1 MAAAQNCPVQKRR
14 RSPRL
19 ADHNGALCLLA
30 APFNGSYR
38 PSSCYGR
45 PRQCASVRYLFKRE
59 IDSPGPPDTCFSNAR
74 IVRTVRVDSLRSR
87 MITRRT
93 MFPVWSPGCECRT
106 ELVQPEIACAEFCTF
121 PRAPLGNPETVV
133 SDCTQMTGNT
143 RLQFV
148 SLRLPCLQLLLQ
160 RCRNWNLSFF
170 VCLRCPISI
179 GLSAHPNRRSSKVH
193 VRPTPVIDVYHVIPT
208 LDRLAQQFVAPNSR

>member
-1 MAAAQNCPVQKRR
+1 MAAAQNCRVQKRR

-45 PRQCASVRYLFKRE
+45 PRQCASVRYLFNRE
-59 IDSPGPPDTCFSNAR
+59 IDSPGPPDTCFANAR

-106 ELVQPEIACAEFCTF
+106 ELVQPEIACAEFHAFNFFTSVAGIGISRSLCAFGVQFRSGLWLTRTVEAAKFTSDQLPLLMCT
-121 PRAPLGNPETVV
+121 T
-133 SDCTQMTGNT
+133 
-143 RLQFV
+143 
-148 SLRLPCLQLLLQ
+148 
-160 RCRNWNLSFF
+160 
-170 VCLRCPISI
+170 
-179 GLSAHPNRRSSKVH
+179 
-193 VRPTPVIDVYHVIPT
+193 
-208 LDRLAQQFVAPNSR
+208 